1 MGEVNFCLRCG
12 NQLKLKEASGRI
24 RPVCGRCGWVY
35 FPDPKVAVVA
45 VISEGDKI
53 LLVRRSVNPH
63 RGKWTLP
70 AGFVDAGEDP
80 RDAIERECL
89 EEMGLS
95 VVVDGLMDVVY
106 GQEHSKGAHI
116 IIIYRVN
123 VHSGSL
129 KPGDDVDRV
138 KFFELDKLPQIAF
151 KTTNKVIEMLQ
162 KPE

>member
-1 MGEVNFCLRCG
+1 M
-12 NQLKLKEASGRI
+12 
-24 RPVCGRCGWVY
+24 
-35 FPDPKVAVVA
+35 
-45 VISEGDKI
+45 
-53 LLVRRSVNPH
+53 
-63 RGKWTLP
+63 P